1 MSVLFYPISV
11 LAAYMIGSIPI
22 GVIATRLLKGV
33 EIQGFGS
40 GRTGATNVYRVAGT
54 WGAALTSLGDAVKGI
69 LAVWI
74 SGALTGSPWAV
85 AIASIGVVAGHNW
98 SIFLK
103 FRGGAGT
110 ATTLGV
116 LAAMNIY
123 VAVVLIALMIIVLVA
138 SRTASISS
146 ITVALAMGLTLVI
159 FAIACITPWPYV
171 LFGVVAG
178 AMTIYALRPNIK
190 RLLNGSE
197 RQLKA
202 DY

>member
-11 LAAYMIGSIPI
+11 LAAYLIGSIPI
-22 GVIATRLLKGV
+22 GVIAARLLKGI
-33 EIQGFGS
+33 EIQSLGS
-40 GRTGATNVYRVAGT
+40 GRTGTTNVYRIAGT
-54 WGAALTSLGDAVKGI
+54 WGAAFTSLGDAVKGI

-85 AIASIGVVAGHNW
+85 AIASIAVVAGHNW

-116 LAAMNIY
+116 LGAMNIY
-123 VAVVLIALMIIVLVA
+123 VAVVLISMMIVVLIA

-146 ITVALAMGLTLVI
+146 ITVALAMGLTLVV
-159 FAIACITPWPYV
+159 FAVLGITPWPYV
-171 LFGVVAG
+171 LFGMVAG
-178 AMTIYALRPNIK
+178 ALTIYALRPNIR

-197 RQLKA
+197 RQLRTN
-202 DY
+202 

>member
-1 MSVLFYPISV
+1 MSVLLYPISV
-11 LAAYMIGSIPI
+11 LTAYIIGSIPI
-22 GVIATRLLKGV
+22 GVIAARLLKGIEV
-33 EIQGFGS
+33 QRLGS
-40 GRTGATNVYRVAGT
+40 GRTGTTNVYRAAGK
-54 WGAALTSLGDAVKGI
+54 WGAVLTSLGDAVKGI

-74 SGALTGSPWAV
+74 SGGLTGSPWAV
-85 AIASIGVVAGHNW
+85 AIASVAVVAGHNW

-116 LAAMNIY
+116 LGAMNIY
-123 VAVVLIALMIIVLVA
+123 VALVLISLMIVVLIA

-146 ITVALAMGLTLVI
+146 ITVALVMGLALVV
-159 FAIACITPWPYV
+159 FAALGITPWPYV
-171 LFGVVAG
+171 LFGAVAG
-178 AMTIYALRPNIK
+178 ALTIYALRPNIK

-197 RQLKA
+197 RRLKA